1 MPVNTNS
8 IMSND
13 SLAASLFQGHDYNRS
28 LVGDSLVQQ
37 SMEWEKLPD
46 AKPKTNHIGE
56 FFDGVA
62 NFLADLPTFVYVIFG
77 VVFAACLAYWM
88 IKSGLF
94 YSNPVLDGDDVE
106 EGTEDIYAVDIDS
119 ELDNARQHLDHAAVV
134 RLIYLRT
141 LRFLDESHRIDWR
154 IYKTPSQYARE
165 YAHPSFAAMTRH
177 FLRVRYGKFP
187 ASQEMCDEMEAL
199 SLQVQKGGEA

>member
-46 AKPKTNHIGE
+46 AEPKTNHIGE

-88 IKSGLF
+88 VKSGLF

-106 EGTEDIYAVDIDS
+106 EGTDDIYAVDIDI
-119 ELDNARQHLDHAAVV
+119 AVCAGIRTSLV
-134 RLIYLRT
+134 RRN
-141 LRFLDESHRIDWR
+141 D
-154 IYKTPSQYARE
+154 
-165 YAHPSFAAMTRH
+165 PSFPPGE
-177 FLRVRYGKFP
+177 VR
-187 ASQEMCDEMEAL
+187 
-199 SLQVQKGGEA
+199 QVPCLTGDVRRDGGAQPPGAERR

>member
-77 VVFAACLAYWM
+77 VVLAACLAYWM
-88 IKSGLF
+88 VKSGLF
-94 YSNPVLDGDDVE
+94 YSNPVLAGDDVE
-106 EGTEDIYAVDIDS
+106 EGPERRRPLWGRG
-119 ELDNARQHLDHAAVV
+119 EGNAGPCGRGGGGFIAL
-134 RLIYLRT
+134 LLRRT
-141 LRFLDESHRIDWR
+141 
-154 IYKTPSQYARE
+154 AR
-165 YAHPSFAAMTRH
+165 
-177 FLRVRYGKFP
+177 
-187 ASQEMCDEMEAL
+187 
-199 SLQVQKGGEA
+199 